1 MLRAYPKRDCQ
12 VINDG
17 NFWDQ
22 SMAGNK
28 WQISD
33 ELWEKMARLILERKI
48 HPPLCTHRKR
58 VDNRAA
64 WMPFSLCSERLPVEC
79 PECHRDLFVQLRSPA
94 LSGMAGCRSI
104 WTLLAERPAC
114 LWTSGCYWL
123 VVAVDGW
130 QHDQIT
136 AVWLK
141 KTGRNPTDRGKQGGR
156 AAWWRMRTGCHSL
169 WLSTT

>member
-33 ELWEKMARLILERKI
+33 ELWEKMARLTLEHKI
-48 HPPLCTHRKR
+48 QPPLCTHRKR

-64 WMPFSLCSERLPVEC
+64 WMPFSLCSERLPVEWF
-79 PECHRDLFVQLRSPA
+79 ECYRNMLVKLSPPP
-94 LSGMAGCRSI
+94 LPGVAGCRSN
-104 WTLLAERPAC
+104 WTLLTEWTAC
-114 LWTSGCYWL
+114 LWAVGCYWL